1 MSNDIATR
9 TRALEASPDSVDLLV
24 GLGNALLAA
33 RRPAEAL
40 PLFQKAVGIRTH
52 DGAAFR
58 GLGQAQLD
66 LDLRDDALASFR
78 QTLSIIPYDRYAA
91 HMVDALSGAT
101 GGKAGGYVPDLFDA
115 YASTFDEHL
124 TGPLQYRIPQIIRE
138 FLDHPVGNALD
149 LGCGTGLVAEALGNL
164 VAAIDGIDISHQ
176 MTRKAL
182 ERGLYRTLQTG
193 DIVSILAASPDLAG
207 HYDLVI
213 AADVFVY
220 IGPLEAVFA
229 AVAERLAAD
238 GRFIFSVEDL
248 AGENLAIRS
257 SGRYAHS
264 PAYIDAVAAQHG
276 LRIFERKPVTIRQ
289 ERDMPIPGSLYLA
302 VRN

>member
-1 MSNDIATR
+1 MSKDIATR
-9 TRALEASPDSVDLLV
+9 TRALAASPDSVDLLV

-33 RRPAEAL
+33 RRPTEAL
-40 PLFQKAVGIRTH
+40 PLLQKAVGIRTR

-58 GLGQAQLD
+58 GLAQAQLD

-78 QTLSIIPYDRYAA
+78 RTLSIIPYDKYAA
-91 HMVDALSGAT
+91 HMVEALSET
-101 GGKAGGYVPDLFDA
+101 TSGKIGGYVPDLFDA
-115 YASTFDEHL
+115 YANTFDEHL
-124 TGPLQYRIPQIIRE
+124 TGPLQYRLPRIIRDL
-138 FLDHPVGNALD
+138 LDRPVHNALD
-149 LGCGTGLVAEALGNL
+149 LGCGTGLVAEALGTL

-182 ERGLYRTLQTG
+182 ERGLYRALLTG
-193 DIVSILAASPDLAG
+193 DIVSILATSTYLAG
-207 HYDLVI
+207 PYDLVI

-220 IGPLEAVFA
+220 IGPLEAVFS
-229 AVAERLAAD
+229 AVVERLAA
-238 GRFIFSVEDL
+238 GGTFIFSVEDL
-248 AGENLAIRS
+248 VGESLAIRS

-276 LRIFERKPVTIRQ
+276 LQIVERKPVTIRQ

-302 VRN
+302 VLN